1 MKSIVKANYKLN
13 YIKLIPNYKI
23 IKNCKNGFWKI
34 SKNIN
39 KKFKS

>member
-13 YIKLIPNYKI
+13 YIKLILNYRI
-23 IKNCKNGFWKI
+23 IKKCKKGFWKI

-39 KKFKS
+39 KIFKS